1 MSTGEPAGEMPV
13 GGEISQLTGRE
24 MPPLSGGEA
33 SAPAGV
39 DPSSQPPRAGESTQ
53 VGAQEAPSPLLNQQ
67 ATRGQSPTSYS
78 RPVVSDSVTLA
89 RAGVSANE
97 AVAEGVS
104 VQDLTV
110 RFKGAPLLN
119 GISTVFEPNKVTA
132 IVGPTGCGKTTLLR
146 SINRMHDHVAGMH
159 VTGSVVVEGV
169 DVYGPDVNVREVR
182 RRVGMLFQRPNP
194 FPRSIGENVGLAPRA
209 HGLANRNNV
218 NDLVKD
224 HLSMVG
230 LWDAVSNR
238 LHGSPFGLSG
248 GQQQLLCLAR
258 TLALSPDVIL
268 LDEPTSALDP
278 DTTDHIESLMK
289 TLSERMTVLIV
300 THNLAQA
307 SRISD
312 NVLFLM
318 KGSVVEAASA
328 RTFFHDPADERSRAY
343 VSGRIG

>member
-1 MSTGEPAGEMPV
+1 MSAAEIRAEDAATGGDSPPLTGAEPSVEARRASQSGPAGP
-13 GGEISQLTGRE
+13 Q
-24 MPPLSGGEA
+24 PP
-33 SAPAGV
+33 
-39 DPSSQPPRAGESTQ
+39 PSS
-53 VGAQEAPSPLLNQQ
+53 LLNQQ
-67 ATRGQSPTSYS
+67 ATRGQPPTFYAQ
-78 RPVVSDSVTLA
+78 PVVTDSLTLA
-89 RAGVSANE
+89 KAGVSANE

-307 SRISD
+307 RR
-312 NVLFLM
+312 LAGTTAFLYN
-318 KGSVVEAASA
+318 GRLVETGPTDAIFEAPTEPETVS
-328 RTFFHDPADERSRAY
+328 Y

>member
-1 MSTGEPAGEMPV
+1 MTSEKAPTQAAAGDAE
-13 GGEISQLTGRE
+13 
-24 MPPLSGGEA
+24 
-33 SAPAGV
+33 
-39 DPSSQPPRAGESTQ
+39 
-53 VGAQEAPSPLLNQQ
+53 PSPSPVLNPD
-67 ATRGQSPTSYS
+67 ATRPQSPSSYS
-78 RPVVSDSVTLA
+78 RFVVTDSMQLA
-89 RAGVSANE
+89 GTNVATNEEVS
-97 AVAEGVS
+97 EGVAIEG
-104 VQDLTV
+104 LTV
-110 RFKGAPLLN
+110 KFRGTPLID
-119 GISTVFEPNKVTA
+119 GISTLFEPNKVTA

-146 SINRMHDHVAGMH
+146 SINRMHDHVTGMQ
-159 VTGSVVVEGV
+159 VSGSVVVEGV
-169 DVYGPDVNVREVR
+169 DIYGADVNVREVR

-194 FPRSIGENVGLAPRA
+194 FPRSIAENVGLAPRA
-209 HGLANRNNV
+209 HGLADRGNV
-218 NDLVKD
+218 RELVREN
-224 HLSMVG
+224 LTMVG
-230 LWDAVSNR
+230 LWDAVSHR

-289 TLSERMTVLIV
+289 KLSEHMTVLIV

-318 KGSVVEAASA
+318 KGSVVEATSA

>member
-1 MSTGEPAGEMPV
+1 MSGAEGRAEETAN
-13 GGEISQLTGRE
+13 GGDSAPLTGAGQSADERRAPE
-24 MPPLSGGEA
+24 SGRA
-33 SAPAGV
+33 S
-39 DPSSQPPRAGESTQ
+39 PRAS
-53 VGAQEAPSPLLNQQ
+53 PSPLLNQQ
-67 ATRGQSPTSYS
+67 ATRGQPRNFYS
-78 RPVVSDSVTLA
+78 RPVVTDSLTLA
-89 RAGVSANE
+89 GAGVSANE
-97 AVAEGVS
+97 TVAEGVS

-110 RFKGAPLLN
+110 RFKGSPLLN
-119 GISTVFEPNKVTA
+119 GISTVFEPRKVTA

-146 SINRMHDHVAGMH
+146 SINRMHDHVAGMQ
-159 VTGSVVVEGV
+159 VSGSVVVEGV
-169 DVYGPDVNVREVR
+169 DVYGADVNVREVR
-182 RRVGMLFQRPNP
+182 RRVGMLFQRANP
-194 FPRSIGENVGLAPRA
+194 FPRSIAENVGLAPRA
-209 HGLANRNNV
+209 HGLANRHNV
-218 NDLVKD
+218 DDIVKD
-224 HLSMVG
+224 NLSMVG
-230 LWDAVSNR
+230 LWDAVSTR

-289 TLSERMTVLIV
+289 KLSERMTVLIV

-307 SRISD
+307 SRIGD

>member
-1 MSTGEPAGEMPV
+1 MSDENGPAPADTGDAAPSPSPVLNPPATRPQSARLY
-13 GGEISQLTGRE
+13 SQNVVTDSLR
-24 MPPLSGGEA
+24 L
-33 SAPAGV
+33 AGV
-39 DPSSQPPRAGESTQ
+39 DVSTQ
-53 VGAQEAPSPLLNQQ
+53 Q
-67 ATRGQSPTSYS
+67 A
-78 RPVVSDSVTLA
+78 VS
-89 RAGVSANE
+89 AGVT
-97 AVAEGVS
+97 VEG
-104 VQDLTV
+104 LTV
-110 RFKGAPLLN
+110 KFRGTPLIE
-119 GISTVFEPNKVTA
+119 GISTLFEPRKVTA

-146 SINRMHDHVAGMH
+146 SINRMHDHVTGMQ
-159 VTGSVVVEGV
+159 VSGAVVVEGV
-169 DVYGPDVNVREVR
+169 NVYGADVNVREVR

-194 FPRSIGENVGLAPRA
+194 FPRSIAENVGLAPRA
-209 HGLANRNNV
+209 HGLANRGTV
-218 NDLVKD
+218 RELVRE

-278 DTTDHIESLMK
+278 DTTDHIEQLMK
-289 TLSERMTVLIV
+289 QLSERMTVLIV

-318 KGSVVEAASA
+318 KGNVVEATSA

>member
-1 MSTGEPAGEMPV
+1 VVTESLR
-13 GGEISQLTGRE
+13 I
-24 MPPLSGGEA
+24 
-33 SAPAGV
+33 AGV
-39 DPSSQPPRAGESTQ
+39 DVSTME
-53 VGAQEAPSPLLNQQ
+53 GTA
-67 ATRGQSPTSYS
+67 
-78 RPVVSDSVTLA
+78 
-89 RAGVSANE
+89 AGVT
-97 AVAEGVS
+97 
-104 VQDLTV
+104 VQDLKV
-110 RFKGAPLLN
+110 RFKDSEILH

-146 SINRMHDHVAGMH
+146 AINRMHDHVTGMR
-159 VTGSVVVEGV
+159 VDGSIVVEGV
-169 DVYGPDVNVREVR
+169 DIYGAEINVREVR

-194 FPRSIGENVGLAPRA
+194 FPRSIAENVGLAPRA
-209 HGLANRNNV
+209 HGLANRSNV
-218 NDLVKD
+218 QELVEDQLK
-224 HLSMVG
+224 LVG

-238 LHGSPFGLSG
+238 LGGSPFGLSG

-258 TLALSPDVIL
+258 TLALSPNVIL

-278 DTTDHIESLMK
+278 DTTERIEALMK
-289 TLSERMTVLIV
+289 TLSEKMTVLIV

-318 KGSVVEAASA
+318 KGDVVESTSA

>member
-1 MSTGEPAGEMPV
+1 MSSDQSPSQGDPV
-13 GGEISQLTGRE
+13 DA
-24 MPPLSGGEA
+24 EA
-33 SAPAGV
+33 RPSPVLNQPETRPQSAPPYSRSVVTDSMQLAG
-39 DPSSQPPRAGESTQ
+39 TN
-53 VGAQEAPSPLLNQQ
+53 VGTQEA
-67 ATRGQSPTSYS
+67 
-78 RPVVSDSVTLA
+78 VS
-89 RAGVSANE
+89 
-97 AVAEGVS
+97 EGVS
-104 VQDLTV
+104 VEGLTV
-110 RFKGAPLLN
+110 KFRGTPLIE
-119 GISTVFEPNKVTA
+119 GISNLFEPNKVTA

-146 SINRMHDHVAGMH
+146 SINRMHDHVTGMQ
-159 VTGSVVVEGV
+159 VSGKVVVEGV
-169 DVYGPDVNVREVR
+169 NVYGADVNVREVR

-194 FPRSIGENVGLAPRA
+194 FPRSIAENVGLAPRA
-209 HGLANRNNV
+209 HGLANRSNV
-218 NDLVKD
+218 RELVQEN
-224 HLSMVG
+224 LTRVG
-230 LWDAVSNR
+230 LWDAVSSR

-289 TLSERMTVLIV
+289 GLSERMTVLIV

-318 KGSVVEAASA
+318 KGSVVEATSA
-328 RTFFHDPADERSRAY
+328 RTFFHDPADDRSRAY

>member
-1 MSTGEPAGEMPV
+1 MNTEK
-13 GGEISQLTGRE
+13 
-24 MPPLSGGEA
+24 
-33 SAPAGV
+33 APAAA
-39 DPSSQPPRAGESTQ
+39 DPGDAE
-53 VGAQEAPSPLLNQQ
+53 PSPSPVLNPD
-67 ATRGQSPTSYS
+67 ATRPQSPSSYS
-78 RPVVSDSVTLA
+78 RSVVTDSMQLA
-89 RAGVSANE
+89 GTNVATREEVSAGVAI
-97 AVAEGVS
+97 EG
-104 VQDLTV
+104 LTV
-110 RFKGAPLLN
+110 KFRGTPLID
-119 GISTVFEPNKVTA
+119 GISTLFEPNKVTA

-146 SINRMHDHVAGMH
+146 SINRMHDHVTGMR
-159 VTGSVVVEGV
+159 VSGSVVVEGV
-169 DVYGPDVNVREVR
+169 DIYGPDVNVREVR

-194 FPRSIGENVGLAPRA
+194 FPRSIVENVGLAPRA
-209 HGLANRNNV
+209 HGLADRGNV
-218 NDLVKD
+218 RELVREN
-224 HLSMVG
+224 LTMVG

-258 TLALSPDVIL
+258 TLALSPDVLL

-289 TLSERMTVLIV
+289 KLSEHMTVLIV

-318 KGSVVEAASA
+318 KGNVVEATSA
-328 RTFFHDPADERSRAY
+328 RTFFHDPADDRSRAY

>member
-1 MSTGEPAGEMPV
+1 MNTEK
-13 GGEISQLTGRE
+13 
-24 MPPLSGGEA
+24 
-33 SAPAGV
+33 APAAA
-39 DPSSQPPRAGESTQ
+39 DPGDAE
-53 VGAQEAPSPLLNQQ
+53 PSPSPVLNPD
-67 ATRGQSPTSYS
+67 ATRPQSPSSYS
-78 RPVVSDSVTLA
+78 RSVVTDSMQLA
-89 RAGVSANE
+89 GTNVATKEEVSAGVAI
-97 AVAEGVS
+97 EG
-104 VQDLTV
+104 LTV
-110 RFKGAPLLN
+110 KFRGTPLID
-119 GISTVFEPNKVTA
+119 GISTLFEPNKVTA

-146 SINRMHDHVAGMH
+146 SINRMHDHVTGMR
-159 VTGSVVVEGV
+159 VSGSVVVEGV
-169 DVYGPDVNVREVR
+169 DIYGPDVNVREVR

-194 FPRSIGENVGLAPRA
+194 FPRSIVENVGLAPRA
-209 HGLANRNNV
+209 HGLADRGNV
-218 NDLVKD
+218 RELVREN
-224 HLSMVG
+224 LTMVG

-289 TLSERMTVLIV
+289 KLSEHMTVLIV

-318 KGSVVEAASA
+318 KGNVVEATSA
-328 RTFFHDPADERSRAY
+328 RTFFHDPADDRSRAY

>member
-1 MSTGEPAGEMPV
+1 MNTEK
-13 GGEISQLTGRE
+13 
-24 MPPLSGGEA
+24 
-33 SAPAGV
+33 APAAA
-39 DPSSQPPRAGESTQ
+39 DPGDAE
-53 VGAQEAPSPLLNQQ
+53 PSPSPVLNPD
-67 ATRGQSPTSYS
+67 ATRPQSPSSYS
-78 RPVVSDSVTLA
+78 RSVVTDSMQLA
-89 RAGVSANE
+89 GTNVATKEEVSAGVAI
-97 AVAEGVS
+97 EG
-104 VQDLTV
+104 LTV
-110 RFKGAPLLN
+110 KFRGTPLID
-119 GISTVFEPNKVTA
+119 GISTLFEPNKVTA

-146 SINRMHDHVAGMH
+146 SINRMHDHVTGMR
-159 VTGSVVVEGV
+159 VSGSVVVEGV
-169 DVYGPDVNVREVR
+169 DIYGPDVNVREVR

-194 FPRSIGENVGLAPRA
+194 FPRSIVENVGLAPRA
-209 HGLANRNNV
+209 HGLADRGNV
-218 NDLVKD
+218 RELVREN
-224 HLSMVG
+224 LTIVG

-258 TLALSPDVIL
+258 TLALSPDVLL

-289 TLSERMTVLIV
+289 KLSEHMTVLIV

-318 KGSVVEAASA
+318 KGNVVEATSA
-328 RTFFHDPADERSRAY
+328 RTFFHDPADDRSRAY

>member
-1 MSTGEPAGEMPV
+1 MNTEK
-13 GGEISQLTGRE
+13 
-24 MPPLSGGEA
+24 
-33 SAPAGV
+33 APAAA
-39 DPSSQPPRAGESTQ
+39 DPGDAE
-53 VGAQEAPSPLLNQQ
+53 PSPSPVLNPD
-67 ATRGQSPTSYS
+67 ATRPQSPSSYS
-78 RPVVSDSVTLA
+78 RSVVTDSMQLA
-89 RAGVSANE
+89 GTNVATKEEVSAGVAI
-97 AVAEGVS
+97 EG
-104 VQDLTV
+104 LTV
-110 RFKGAPLLN
+110 KFRGTPLID
-119 GISTVFEPNKVTA
+119 GISTLFEPNKVTA

-146 SINRMHDHVAGMH
+146 SINRMHDHVTGMR
-159 VTGSVVVEGV
+159 VSGSVVVEGV
-169 DVYGPDVNVREVR
+169 DIYGPDVNVREVR

-194 FPRSIGENVGLAPRA
+194 FPRSIVENVGLAPRA
-209 HGLANRNNV
+209 HGLADRGNV
-218 NDLVKD
+218 RELVREN
-224 HLSMVG
+224 LTMVG

-258 TLALSPDVIL
+258 TLALSPDVLL

-289 TLSERMTVLIV
+289 KLSEHMTVLIV

-318 KGSVVEAASA
+318 KGNVVEATSA
-328 RTFFHDPADERSRAY
+328 RTFFHDPADDRSRAY

>member
-1 MSTGEPAGEMPV
+1 MTAPGDAEPGAAAG
-13 GGEISQLTGRE
+13 G
-24 MPPLSGGEA
+24 PL
-33 SAPAGV
+33 
-39 DPSSQPPRAGESTQ
+39 
-53 VGAQEAPSPLLNQQ
+53 PLLNQQ
-67 ATRGQSPTSYS
+67 ATRRQSGTSYS
-78 RPVVSDSVTLA
+78 RSVVSDSLQLA
-89 RAGVSANE
+89 AVNVSTQEETAVGV
-97 AVAEGVS
+97 AVQG
-104 VQDLTV
+104 LTV
-110 RFKGAPLLN
+110 RFRGTALLN
-119 GISTVFEPNKVTA
+119 EINNLFEPNKVTA

-146 SINRMHDHVAGMH
+146 SINRMHDHVVGMK
-159 VTGSVVVEGV
+159 VDGSVVVEGV
-169 DVYGPDVNVREVR
+169 DIYGPDVNVREVR

-194 FPRSIGENVGLAPRA
+194 FPRSIAENVGLAPRA
-209 HGLANRNNV
+209 HGLADRHTV
-218 NDLVKD
+218 NDIVKEN
-224 HLSMVG
+224 LSMVG
-230 LWDAVSNR
+230 LWDAVSHR

-278 DTTDHIESLMK
+278 DTTDHIESLMRK
-289 TLSERMTVLIV
+289 LSERMTVLIV

-328 RTFFHDPADERSRAY
+328 RTFFHDPADERSRNY

>member
-1 MSTGEPAGEMPV
+1 MNAGEAPAEDMAT
-13 GGEISQLTGRE
+13 GGGTAPHAGAEPSSEAQRAHE
-24 MPPLSGGEA
+24 SSAVEAPPPPL
-33 SAPAGV
+33 
-39 DPSSQPPRAGESTQ
+39 
-53 VGAQEAPSPLLNQQ
+53 PLLNQQ
-67 ATRGQSPTSYS
+67 ATRGQPPTSYS
-78 RPVVSDSVTLA
+78 RSVVTDSATLA
-89 RAGVSANE
+89 RAGVSATE

-110 RFKGAPLLN
+110 SFKGSPLLN
-119 GISTVFEPNKVTA
+119 GITTVFEPNKVTA

-146 SINRMHDHVAGMH
+146 SINRMHDHVTGMH
-159 VTGSVVVEGV
+159 VSGSVIVEGV

-194 FPRSIGENVGLAPRA
+194 FPRSIAENVGLAPRA
-209 HGLANRNNV
+209 HGLANRHNV
-218 NDLVKD
+218 QEIVKD

-230 LWDAVSNR
+230 LWDAVSTR

-278 DTTDHIESLMK
+278 DTTDHIESLMRQ
-289 TLSERMTVLIV
+289 LSERMTVLIV

-312 NVLFLM
+312 NVLFLT

-343 VSGRIG
+343 VSGRTG

>member
-1 MSTGEPAGEMPV
+1 VVTDSMQLAGTNVATKEEV
-13 GGEISQLTGRE
+13 S
-24 MPPLSGGEA
+24 
-33 SAPAGV
+33 AGV
-39 DPSSQPPRAGESTQ
+39 
-53 VGAQEAPSPLLNQQ
+53 
-67 ATRGQSPTSYS
+67 
-78 RPVVSDSVTLA
+78 
-89 RAGVSANE
+89 
-97 AVAEGVS
+97 AVEG
-104 VQDLTV
+104 LTV
-110 RFKGAPLLN
+110 KFRGTPLID
-119 GISTVFEPNKVTA
+119 GISTLFEPNKVTA

-146 SINRMHDHVAGMH
+146 SINRMHDHVTGMQ
-159 VTGSVVVEGV
+159 VSGSVVVEGV
-169 DVYGPDVNVREVR
+169 DIYGPDVNVREVR
-182 RRVGMLFQRPNP
+182 RRVGMVFQRPNP
-194 FPRSIGENVGLAPRA
+194 FPRSIAENVGLAPRA
-209 HGLANRNNV
+209 HGLADRGNV
-218 NDLVKD
+218 RELVREN
-224 HLSMVG
+224 LSMVG

-289 TLSERMTVLIV
+289 KLSEHMTVLIV

-318 KGSVVEAASA
+318 KGNVVEAASA

>member
-1 MSTGEPAGEMPV
+1 MQLAGTNVATKEEV
-13 GGEISQLTGRE
+13 S
-24 MPPLSGGEA
+24 
-33 SAPAGV
+33 AGV
-39 DPSSQPPRAGESTQ
+39 AI
-53 VGAQEAPSPLLNQQ
+53 
-67 ATRGQSPTSYS
+67 
-78 RPVVSDSVTLA
+78 
-89 RAGVSANE
+89 
-97 AVAEGVS
+97 EG
-104 VQDLTV
+104 LTV
-110 RFKGAPLLN
+110 KFRGTPLID
-119 GISTVFEPNKVTA
+119 GISTLFEPNKVTA

-146 SINRMHDHVAGMH
+146 SINRMHDHVTGMR
-159 VTGSVVVEGV
+159 VSGSVVVEGV
-169 DVYGPDVNVREVR
+169 DIYGPNVNVREVR

-194 FPRSIGENVGLAPRA
+194 FPRSIAENVGLAPRA
-209 HGLANRNNV
+209 HGLADRSNV
-218 NDLVKD
+218 RELVREN
-224 HLSMVG
+224 LTMVG

-278 DTTDHIESLMK
+278 DTTAHIESLMK
-289 TLSERMTVLIV
+289 KLSEHMTVLIV

-318 KGSVVEAASA
+318 KGNVVEATSA

>member
-1 MSTGEPAGEMPV
+1 MVTD
-13 GGEISQLTGRE
+13 
-24 MPPLSGGEA
+24 
-33 SAPAGV
+33 SA
-39 DPSSQPPRAGESTQ
+39 Q
-53 VGAQEAPSPLLNQQ
+53 
-67 ATRGQSPTSYS
+67 
-78 RPVVSDSVTLA
+78 LA
-89 RAGVSANE
+89 RTNVATKEEVS
-97 AVAEGVS
+97 EGVAIEG
-104 VQDLTV
+104 LTV
-110 RFKGAPLLN
+110 KFRGTPLID
-119 GISTVFEPNKVTA
+119 GITTLFEPNKVTA

-146 SINRMHDHVAGMH
+146 SINRMHDHVTGMQ
-159 VTGSVVVEGV
+159 VSGSVVVEGV
-169 DVYGPDVNVREVR
+169 DIYGPDVNVREVR

-194 FPRSIGENVGLAPRA
+194 FPRSIAENVGLAPRA
-209 HGLANRNNV
+209 HGLAARGNV
-218 NDLVKD
+218 RELVREN
-224 HLSMVG
+224 LTMVG

-289 TLSERMTVLIV
+289 KLSEHMTVLIV

-318 KGSVVEAASA
+318 KGNVVEATSA

>member
-1 MSTGEPAGEMPV
+1 MNTEK
-13 GGEISQLTGRE
+13 
-24 MPPLSGGEA
+24 
-33 SAPAGV
+33 APAAA
-39 DPSSQPPRAGESTQ
+39 DPGDAE
-53 VGAQEAPSPLLNQQ
+53 PSPSPVLNPD
-67 ATRGQSPTSYS
+67 ATRPQSPSSYS
-78 RPVVSDSVTLA
+78 RSVVTDSMQLA
-89 RAGVSANE
+89 GTNVATKEEVSAGVAI
-97 AVAEGVS
+97 EG
-104 VQDLTV
+104 LTV
-110 RFKGAPLLN
+110 KFRGTPLID
-119 GISTVFEPNKVTA
+119 GISTLFEPNKVTA

-146 SINRMHDHVAGMH
+146 SINRMHDHVTGMR
-159 VTGSVVVEGV
+159 VSGSVVVEGV
-169 DVYGPDVNVREVR
+169 DIYGPDVNVREVR

-194 FPRSIGENVGLAPRA
+194 FPRSIAENVGLAPRA
-209 HGLANRNNV
+209 HGLADRGNV
-218 NDLVKD
+218 RELVREN
-224 HLSMVG
+224 LTMVG

-289 TLSERMTVLIV
+289 TLSEHMTVLIV

-318 KGSVVEAASA
+318 KGKVVEATSA

>member
-1 MSTGEPAGEMPV
+1 MNGE
-13 GGEISQLTGRE
+13 Q
-24 MPPLSGGEA
+24 
-33 SAPAGV
+33 APAEA
-39 DPSSQPPRAGESTQ
+39 DPGDAGSGPSPVLNPDATRPQPP
-53 VGAQEAPSPLLNQQ
+53 N
-67 ATRGQSPTSYS
+67 SYS
-78 RPVVSDSVTLA
+78 RSVVTDSMQLA
-89 RAGVSANE
+89 GTNVATKEEVAAGVAI
-97 AVAEGVS
+97 EGLS
-104 VQDLTV
+104 VKFRGT
-110 RFKGAPLLN
+110 PLID
-119 GISTVFEPNKVTA
+119 GISTLFEPNKVTA

-146 SINRMHDHVAGMH
+146 SINRMHDHVAGMQ
-159 VTGSVVVEGV
+159 VSGSVVVEGV
-169 DVYGPDVNVREVR
+169 DIYGPDVNVREVR

-194 FPRSIGENVGLAPRA
+194 FPRSIAENVGLAPRA
-209 HGLANRNNV
+209 HGLADRGNV
-218 NDLVKD
+218 RELVREN
-224 HLSMVG
+224 LTMVG

-289 TLSERMTVLIV
+289 TLSEHMTVLIV

-318 KGSVVEAASA
+318 KGKVVEATSA

>member
-1 MSTGEPAGEMPV
+1 MSSADPPAQGDPRDAEPGSSPV
-13 GGEISQLTGRE
+13 LNQPETRPQ
-24 MPPLSGGEA
+24 
-33 SAPAGV
+33 SAPPYSRSVVTDSMQLAGV
-39 DPSSQPPRAGESTQ
+39 N
-53 VGAQEAPSPLLNQQ
+53 V
-67 ATRGQSPTSYS
+67 ATSEE
-78 RPVVSDSVTLA
+78 VS
-89 RAGVSANE
+89 AGV
-97 AVAEGVS
+97 AVEG
-104 VQDLTV
+104 LTV
-110 RFKGAPLLN
+110 KFRGTPLIDS
-119 GISTVFEPNKVTA
+119 ISNLFEPNKVTA

-146 SINRMHDHVAGMH
+146 SINRMHDHVTGMQ
-159 VTGSVVVEGV
+159 VSGKVVVEGV
-169 DVYGPDVNVREVR
+169 NVYGADVNVREVR

-194 FPRSIGENVGLAPRA
+194 FPRSIAENVGLAPRA
-209 HGLANRNNV
+209 HGLANRSNV
-218 NDLVKD
+218 RELVQEN
-224 HLSMVG
+224 LTRVG
-230 LWDAVSNR
+230 LWDAVSSR

-289 TLSERMTVLIV
+289 GLSERMTVLIV

-318 KGSVVEAASA
+318 KGSVVEATSA
-328 RTFFHDPADERSRAY
+328 RTFFHDPADDRSRAY

>member
-1 MSTGEPAGEMPV
+1 MNSEKVPA
-13 GGEISQLTGRE
+13 
-24 MPPLSGGEA
+24 EA
-33 SAPAGV
+33 
-39 DPSSQPPRAGESTQ
+39 DPGDAE
-53 VGAQEAPSPLLNQQ
+53 PSPSPVLNPD
-67 ATRGQSPTSYS
+67 ATRPQSPNSYS
-78 RPVVSDSVTLA
+78 RSVVTDSMQLA
-89 RAGVSANE
+89 GTNVATKEEVSAGVAI
-97 AVAEGVS
+97 EG
-104 VQDLTV
+104 LTV
-110 RFKGAPLLN
+110 KFRGTPLIE
-119 GISTVFEPNKVTA
+119 GISTLFEPNKVTA

-146 SINRMHDHVAGMH
+146 SINRMHDHVTGMR
-159 VTGSVVVEGV
+159 VSGSVVVEGV
-169 DVYGPDVNVREVR
+169 DIYGPNVNVREVR

-194 FPRSIGENVGLAPRA
+194 FPRSIAENVGLAPRA
-209 HGLANRNNV
+209 HGLADRSNV
-218 NDLVKD
+218 RELVREN
-224 HLSMVG
+224 LTMVG

-278 DTTDHIESLMK
+278 DTTAHIESLMK
-289 TLSERMTVLIV
+289 KLSEHMTVLIV

-318 KGSVVEAASA
+318 KGNVVEATSA

>member
-1 MSTGEPAGEMPV
+1 MNGE
-13 GGEISQLTGRE
+13 Q
-24 MPPLSGGEA
+24 
-33 SAPAGV
+33 APAEA
-39 DPSSQPPRAGESTQ
+39 DPGDAEPSPSPVLNPDATRPQPP
-53 VGAQEAPSPLLNQQ
+53 N
-67 ATRGQSPTSYS
+67 SYS
-78 RPVVSDSVTLA
+78 RSVVTDSMQLA
-89 RAGVSANE
+89 GTNVATKEEVAAGVAI
-97 AVAEGVS
+97 EGLS
-104 VQDLTV
+104 VKFRGT
-110 RFKGAPLLN
+110 PLID
-119 GISTVFEPNKVTA
+119 GISTLFEPNKVTA

-146 SINRMHDHVAGMH
+146 SINRMHDHVAGMQ
-159 VTGSVVVEGV
+159 VSGSVVVEGV
-169 DVYGPDVNVREVR
+169 DIYGPDVNVREVR

-194 FPRSIGENVGLAPRA
+194 FPRSIAENVGLAPRA
-209 HGLANRNNV
+209 HGLADRGNV
-218 NDLVKD
+218 RELVREN
-224 HLSMVG
+224 LTMVG

-289 TLSERMTVLIV
+289 KLSEHMTVLIV

-318 KGSVVEAASA
+318 KGKVVEATSA